1 MSRALLPPDDA
12 FNRKLTANV
21 HPVGWR
27 NPTPVGRYNLVV
39 VGAGTAGLVTAA
51 IAAGLGARVALVERH
66 LMGGDCLNVGCVP
79 SKAVLRAARAWAS
92 ARDGAAFG
100 LTFPAGVE
108 RVFGAAM
115 ARMRRLRAELSRVD
129 SAERFAGLGVDVFI
143 GEARFTGPD
152 AVAVGGAS
160 LRFARAAVCTGARA
174 ATPPVPGLAD
184 AGCLTNETVFSLTE
198 LPPRLAVIG
207 AGPIG
212 CELAQAFA
220 RFGSE
225 VTVIERGGRI
235 LPREDADAAAVVQAR
250 MARDGVRFVFDAE
263 VRAVEPAA
271 AGVPT
276 SGGTPASGGA
286 PASGGVPV
294 SGGTLASAGTP
305 VSSVGMDAAPEEE
318 SVVSRQIGERRE
330 DRPCGDAAD
339 DANARGKRIRYAA
352 GGESHDLCVDEIL
365 VGVGRAP
372 NVEGLGLEAAA
383 VACDRGGVAVDAH
396 LRTTNPRIYA
406 AGDVCSR
413 FKFTHA
419 ADAMARIV
427 VQNAL
432 FPHPFGLGRASTASL
447 VIPWCT
453 YTEPEIAHVGLY
465 EADARAKGIEVETFT
480 QSLAEVDRAVL
491 DGENAGFARIH
502 VRKGTDRILGATV
515 VAADAGNLISEV
527 TVAMKAGAGLGV
539 IGAAVH
545 PYPTQA
551 EAWRK
556 AADQLRR
563 ARFSDRQRAALRRLF
578 AWRR

>member
-1 MSRALLPPDDA
+1 MDPVALLPDDA
-12 FNRKLTANV
+12 FNRKLAANV
-21 HPVGWR
+21 HPPGWR
-27 NPTPVGRYNLVV
+27 NPTPEGRYNMVV

-51 IAAGLGARVALVERH
+51 VAAGLGARVALVERH

-79 SKAVLRAARAWAS
+79 SKGVLRAARVWAS
-92 ARDGAAFG
+92 AGDGAACG
-100 LTFPAGVE
+100 LSFPGGVE
-108 RVFGAAM
+108 RDFGAAM
-115 ARMRRLRAELSRVD
+115 ARMRRLRAEISRVD

-152 AVAVGGAS
+152 TVAVGDAV

-174 ATPPVPGLAD
+174 AVLPIPGLAD

-225 VTVIERGGRI
+225 VTVLEQAPRI
-235 LPREDADAAAVVQAR
+235 LPREDPDAAAVVQAR
-250 MARDGVRFVFDAE
+250 MAHDGVRFVLGAATE
-263 VRAVEPAA
+263 AVET
-271 AGVPT
+271 V
-276 SGGTPASGGA
+276 A
-286 PASGGVPV
+286 PA
-294 SGGTLASAGTP
+294 T
-305 VSSVGMDAAPEEE
+305 
-318 SVVSRQIGERRE
+318 GE
-330 DRPCGDAAD
+330 GDAG
-339 DANARGKRIRYAA
+339 GKRIRYAA
-352 GGESHDLCVDEIL
+352 DGESKDVTVDEIL
-365 VGVGRAP
+365 LGVGRAP
-372 NVEGLGLEAAA
+372 NVEGLGLEAA
-383 VACDRGGVAVDAH
+383 GVAFDRRGVTVDAH

-406 AGDVCSR
+406 AGDVCSP

-419 ADAMARIV
+419 ADAMAQIV
-427 VQNAL
+427 IQNAL
-432 FPHPFGLGRASTASL
+432 FPHPFGLGKASTESL

-453 YTEPEIAHVGLY
+453 YTEPEIAHVGMY
-465 EADARAKGIEVETFT
+465 EADARAKGVEVETFT
-480 QSLAEVDRAVL
+480 QPLAEVDRAVL
-491 DGENAGFARIH
+491 DGEDAGFARVH
-502 VRKGTDRILGATV
+502 LRKGTDRILGATA

-539 IGAAVH
+539 IGAAIH

-556 AADQLRR
+556 AANQLRK
-563 ARFSDRQRAALRRLF
+563 ARFSDRQRAILGRLF